1 MDFCGLYWLPSTLP
15 LLKFEE
21 FPVLCD
27 LLGGI
32 AHLLLY
38 EENARYLLSQD
49 SLLLEEW
56 ACGLSSVSWMFLPQ
70 KLSQELVTYR
80 NQGP

>member
-1 MDFCGLYWLPSTLP
+1 MDFCGLYWLPITLP
-15 LLKFEE
+15 LLLKFEE

-38 EENARYLLSQD
+38 EENAGYSLSQD
-49 SLLLEEW
+49 SL
-56 ACGLSSVSWMFLPQ
+56 
-70 KLSQELVTYR
+70 
-80 NQGP
+80 